1 MEEILTDKKKSKFF
15 LKNKILFEEMS
26 VGDKQ
31 NPQIEESDLSFQTET
46 TLYQFDIVEEPKKPL
61 TVIKAGVY
69 TLEATSVGIV
79 PNPME
84 LREYHLL
91 DSISN
96 AKMIMDEGDKFFSKL
111 SVYSELKIEPKRAV
125 LLYSQPGVGKTSS
138 INAVCKKYLKE
149 EGTVVHIWD
158 TSSVRASDVSQ
169 FYLNDSQFDPNVK
182 KLILVIEDIGG
193 SSSED
198 DYHSPRSA
206 SSSLLNLLDGIGRPF
221 KGVPTFIIGTTNN
234 PEKSVGA
241 LIDRPGRFDKVI
253 EVPAPSAD
261 ECKLLLSF
269 YLDREISEEENEAA
283 KIAAKNKFS
292 IAHLQEAIT
301 RTRLDDITVKE
312 AITQLA
318 EHKVKVKKAFANIN
332 DKLGL

>member
-1 MEEILTDKKKSKFF
+1 MPNENKKSKFY
-15 LKNKILFEEMS
+15 LKNRVVFEDLK
-26 VGDKQ
+26 VGDKDL
-31 NPQIEESDLSFQTET
+31 PQIEESDLSFQTET
-46 TLYQFDIVEEPKKPL
+46 TLYQFDIAEEPKRQLVK
-61 TVIKAGVY
+61 IKTGVY
-69 TLEATSVGIV
+69 SLEATSSGIL
-79 PNPME
+79 PTEME

-96 AKMIMDEGDKFFSKL
+96 AKTIMNEGDKFFSKL
-111 SVYSELKIEPKRAV
+111 DVYTELKLEPKRAV

-169 FYLNDSQFDPNVK
+169 FYLNDSEFDSSVK
-182 KLILVIEDIGG
+182 RLILVIEDIGG

-198 DYHSPRSA
+198 DHYSPRSA

-253 EVPAPSAD
+253 EVPAPSES
-261 ECKLLLSF
+261 ECKELLSF
-269 YLDREISEEENEAA
+269 YLNREINEEEQEAA
-283 KIAAKNKFS
+283 KVAAKNKFS

-301 RTRLDDITVKE
+301 RTKLDDISVKE
-312 AITQLA
+312 AVIQLA
-318 EHKVKVKKAFANIN
+318 EHKAKVKKAFANVN
-332 DKLGL
+332 DRLGL